1 MPATKNSAIDAVR
14 ARWRAGSDSTRC
26 ASGGAANGDDDSGE
40 EDSDTGRL
48 VRKMRGRTRRPSDL
62 SDSIEPLTILPGD
75 GRSAD
80 ALESGSSRGGA
91 PVTDW
96 PFGRCA
102 ARGVRG

>member
-80 ALESGSSRGGA
+80 ARHAACAGNIETMPDAPFRPQES
-91 PVTDW
+91 P
-96 PFGRCA
+96 
-102 ARGVRG
+102 